1 MNFQSKIPKD
11 KLFNF
16 EILQAKYEPNN
27 VGAPDPGTYPDPKDD
42 PNINPQI
49 PLELL
54 YETYPDPDSI
64 DPSKKCRSYSKL

>member
-1 MNFQSKIPKD
+1 M
-11 KLFNF
+11 
-16 EILQAKYEPNN
+16 
-27 VGAPDPGTYPDPKDD
+27 PDPGTYPDPKDD